1 MKNKTLFIGVGAMGG
16 AILRGALQS
25 GVLKASDVYITERT
39 EIKANALQKELGVNA
54 STQLPNLEEIGLI
67 VLGVKPQVLP
77 QVLANLKGVNP
88 DTKLVSIAA
97 GIGLDQLNSQI
108 ESSFWYRAMPNIGVS
123 VGAGFTA
130 ITAQDQGDVPTIVQ
144 DLFANIG
151 EVVVVSEMDLERIGS
166 VCGAGIGFAF
176 VIMDALAD
184 AGVQIGMS
192 RPLAIKAAAQALAG
206 AGILATATGEHP
218 AVLRDKVTSP
228 GGTTIAGISAM
239 EKYGVRTAMKEAVF
253 ASFNKAAE
261 LGRQDEKQQRKNNSL
276 LPIFR

>member
-1 MKNKTLFIGVGAMGG
+1 MTKKTLFIGVGAMGG
-16 AILRGALQS
+16 AILRGALNS

-39 EIKANALQKELGVNA
+39 AVKAQALQEELGVMA
-54 STQLPNLEEIGLI
+54 STNLPNLDEIGLI

-77 QVLANLKGVNP
+77 QVLTSLEGLNP

-97 GIGLDQLNSQI
+97 GISLDQLNSKI
-108 ESSFWYRAMPNIGVS
+108 NSSFWYRAMPNIGVS
-123 VGAGFTA
+123 VGAGLTA
-130 ITAQDQGDVPTIVQ
+130 IAAQNQCEVPAIIEQ
-144 DLFANIG
+144 LFSNIG

-218 AVLRDKVTSP
+218 AVLRDQVTSP
-228 GGTTIAGISAM
+228 GGTTIAGIAAM
-239 EKYGVRTAMKEAVF
+239 EKFGARTAMKEAVL
-253 ASFNKAAE
+253 ASFNRAAE
-261 LGRQDEKQQRKNNSL
+261 LGK
-276 LPIFR
+276 